1 MSLRSGRWSLRFAF
15 RGHVDECIR
24 LLRWFFDDVSWG
36 VRRWVLG
43 RLWGLWTWC
52 WSRLGLWFWC
62 RICRI
67 ERFQGRRLWLFDVD
81 GFLRLTFD
89 DTLVR
94 GLHAYPADSCCW
106 DFLARVLHVVLL
118 RSLLLH

>member
-1 MSLRSGRWSLRFAF
+1 MSLRSGRWRLRFAF
-15 RGHVDECIR
+15 RRHVDECIR
-24 LLRWFFDDVSWG
+24 SLRWFFDDVSWG

-52 WSRLGLWFWC
+52 WSRLGLRC
-62 RICRI
+62 
-67 ERFQGRRLWLFDVD
+67 RRLWLFDVD
-81 GFLRLTFD
+81 GFLRFAFD
-89 DTLVR
+89 DPLVR

-106 DFLARVLHVVLL
+106 DFLARVLHVVLM